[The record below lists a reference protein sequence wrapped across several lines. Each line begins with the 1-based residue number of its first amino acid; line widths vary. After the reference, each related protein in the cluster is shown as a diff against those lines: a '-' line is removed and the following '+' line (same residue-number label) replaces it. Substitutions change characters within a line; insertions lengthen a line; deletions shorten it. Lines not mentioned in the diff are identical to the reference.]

1 MTSSYYQNFTNKILD
16 NSCSKIWQTA
26 VLEWKITNMFE
37 EEDASEQCI
46 CGKENIRYCYEISNV
61 KTGKKLCPIG
71 SCCIK
76 KFEREDLKDE
86 ISVYE
91 KMFVLLHEL
100 EQNNFIEFSSKFFS
114 RKLLK
119 YLYENGAFQ
128 PNEHNSWRP
137 EKDYQMLLDMFNRRN
152 ERTPRQEQKIRA
164 IIVSSI
170 KPFLYDLLGDKII
183 RHH

>member
-1 MTSSYYQNFTNKILD
+1 M
-16 NSCSKIWQTA
+16 
-26 VLEWKITNMFE
+26 EWKITNMFE

-71 SCCIK
+71 SSCIK

-100 EQNNFIEFSSKFFS
+100 EKNNFIEFSNKFFS

-128 PNEHNSWRP
+128 PNEHNGWHP
-137 EKDYQMLLDMFNRRN
+137 EKDYQMLLDMFNRRS